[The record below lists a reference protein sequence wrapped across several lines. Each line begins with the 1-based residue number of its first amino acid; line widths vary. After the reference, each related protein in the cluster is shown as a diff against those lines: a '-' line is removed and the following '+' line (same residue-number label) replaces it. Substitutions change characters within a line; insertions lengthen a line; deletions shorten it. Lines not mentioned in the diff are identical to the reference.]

1 MRIAILQT
9 NPICGDINNNIKQ
22 IIHFTR
28 IAKKNNAILMLT
40 SQIALNG
47 YPLKDIILRRDFRYQ
62 IYKSIEL
69 LLEKINIPILFSAIS
84 LNYYNKKINTIPI
97 YIKKQNITI
106 HKKFSYKKNN
116 EINCPISLNKNINFN
131 ILLDEQILNKHGLY
145 SYKYINKLIEKK
157 INKKNKI
164 IIILSSYHF
173 IKNED
178 NIRKKILKK
187 ITKKNNIIIVFINQQ
202 GGNDQYIFNN
212 YSSIFF
218 KNLFIPCSSKN
229 KEELFYFDLYNKNKI
244 ILFIN
249 KIRKVISPIEMVINT
264 IIIGIKD
271 YIKKSKHS
279 GVIIGLSGGI
289 DSSLITILSTYALGP
304 EKIIGFIM
312 PSNFNSLKSVKDAYM
327 LATKFNIKTHYIN
340 IKSIFQIILQN
351 IEKLFI
357 NLTLKNVRQNLQAR
371 IRSIYLM
378 SLANQS
384 NHLLL
389 STGNKSESALGYST
403 MYGDLSGA
411 LSPISDIYKT
421 NVYKISNYLNNK
433 YFNCLY
439 DVINK
444 APSAE
449 LDFNQKDEDDLP
461 KYIILDLVLECF
473 IEEDLSVYEIFNII
487 KIKPTIIKL
496 IIEKIIK
503 YEYKRNQSPPQ
514 IIISNRPFSIIRK
527 WPLIN
532 KFNL

>member
-1 MRIAILQT
+1 MRI
-9 NPICGDINNNIKQ
+9 DNIKQ
-22 IIHFTR
+22 IIHFSK
-28 IAKKNNAILMLT
+28 IAKKNNAILMIT

-47 YPLKDIILRRDFRYQ
+47 HPLKDIILRRDFRYQ

-69 LLEKINIPILFSAIS
+69 LLEKINIPILFSTIS
-84 LNYYNKKINTIPI
+84 LDYYNEKINTIPI
-97 YIKKQNITI
+97 YIKKQHITI
-106 HKKFSYKKNN
+106 NNNFSYRKKN
-116 EINCPISLNKNINFN
+116 EIYCPISLNKNFNFN
-131 ILLDEQILNKHGLY
+131 ILLDEQILNKHNLY
-145 SYKYINKLIEKK
+145 SYKYINNLIEKK

-164 IIILSSYHF
+164 IIILSAYHF

-187 ITKKNNIIIVFINQQ
+187 ISKKNNIIILFINQQ

-212 YSSIFF
+212 YSSMFYKNFF
-218 KNLFIPCSSKN
+218 IACSSKT

-249 KIRKVISPIEMVINT
+249 KIKKIISPIEMVINT

-289 DSSLITILSTYALGP
+289 DSSLITILAAYALGS
-304 EKIIGFIM
+304 KRIIGFIM
-312 PSNFNSLKSVKDAYM
+312 PSKFNSLYSVKDAYL

-340 IKSIFQIILQN
+340 IESIFQTILN
-351 IEKLFI
+351 NVEKLFI
-357 NLTLKNVRQNLQAR
+357 NLTLKNVNQNLQAR

-378 SLANQS
+378 SLANQT
-384 NHLLL
+384 NKLLL
-389 STGNKSESALGYST
+389 STGNKSESAIGYST

-411 LSPISDIYKT
+411 LSPINDIYKT

-439 DVINK
+439 NIINK
-444 APSAE
+444 PPSAE

-461 KYIILDLVLECF
+461 KYIFLDLVLECF
-473 IEEDLSVYEIFNII
+473 IEEDLSIYEIS
-487 KIKPTIIKL
+487 KITKINPNIIKL
-496 IIEKIIK
+496 IINKIIQ
-503 YEYKRNQSPPQ
+503 YEYKRNQAPPQ
-514 IIISNRPFSIIRK
+514 IIISNRPFSITRK
-527 WPLIN
+527 WPMIN
-532 KFNL
+532 KINI